1 MMKAVDTSPEGLS
14 VFFPAFNEEENVRF
28 MVDSARTV
36 LEKLCSLW
44 EIIVVD
50 DGSTDSTAAI
60 TAAMA
65 SEDPRIRVVSHSGN
79 LGFGR
84 AIRTG
89 IESSIMP
96 WIFYTDCDGQ
106 FDLADLEGVWSR
118 RGEAEVISAFRR
130 HRRDPW
136 MRLLYSV
143 AYNALTC
150 LMFGEGFKDTD
161 SSFKLY
167 RRDVFQKVKPR
178 STSGVADFE
187 ILLVARKLGYRV
199 LQLPVA
205 HYPRRAGQVSFQTV
219 SNNFFTW
226 VSLSAVT
233 EMFRQLLS
241 LRMRVWKGDV

>member
-1 MMKAVDTSPEGLS
+1 MNAGEVVSEGLT

-28 MVDSARTV
+28 MVLSARDV
-36 LEKLCSLW
+36 LQRLCDKW

-60 TAAMA
+60 TEEMGR
-65 SEDPRIRVVSHSGN
+65 EDDRIRLVSHPVN
-79 LGFGR
+79 LGFGS

-89 IESSIMP
+89 IASSIMP
-96 WIFYTDCDGQ
+96 WVFYTDCDGQ
-106 FDLADLEGVWSR
+106 FDLADLDKVWSR
-118 RGEAEVISAFRR
+118 RNEADIISAYRR
-130 HRRDPW
+130 KRRDPW
-136 MRLLYSV
+136 MRLLYSA
-143 AYNALTC
+143 AYNGLACT
-150 LMFGEGFKDTD
+150 MFGEGFKDTD

-167 RRDVFQKVKPR
+167 RRDIFQKVRPR

-187 ILLVARKLGYRV
+187 ILLLARRLGYRV
-199 LQLPVA
+199 LQIPVP
-205 HYPRRAGQVSFQTV
+205 HYPRRAGQVSFETMRG
-219 SNNFFTW
+219 SIFTW